1 MSDFPPGRYSQ
12 LLVGHVWPSGSN
24 LAVVNSASADFGNT
38 AAAYQDLQ
46 DQLCQARFGPLA
58 DQVGVTADDVRA
70 AFQRGEDHARA
81 IAEKNE
87 TKRAAFQ
94 SAHDAAKELRSQLTT
109 IAEEGD
115 NQIRHIQAGK
125 GSSAAKLDKLVD
137 VVLDCQIR
145 ANAAAASYG
154 QDILNAVQ
162 QILAAEGVDKS
173 ARQLAEYHG
182 IDAGRM
188 FGRPHQDSVREQL
201 RTLLEAP

>member
-58 DQVGVTADDVRA
+58 DQVGVTGDDVRG

-81 IAEKNE
+81 VAEKNE
-87 TKRAAFQ
+87 IKRAAFQ

-115 NQIRHIQAGK
+115 EQIRHIQAGK
-125 GSSAAKLDKLVD
+125 GSSEAKLDKLVD

-162 QILAAEGVDKS
+162 QILAAEGIDKS
-173 ARQLAEYHG
+173 ARQLAEDHG

-188 FGRPHQDSVREQL
+188 FGRPHQDSIREQL
-201 RTLLEAP
+201 SALLEAT